1 MDRIKC
7 DMSCVSTILHPDW
20 NYLVIFGKS
29 KIPLDTAGQRRLK
42 RENGMVTAAMP
53 RRRAAVFTGE

>member
-1 MDRIKC
+1 MDRVKSVTSHVTTSIVELL
-7 DMSCVSTILHPDW
+7 S
-20 NYLVIFGKS
+20 NFGKS

>member
-1 MDRIKC
+1 MDQVKC
-7 DMSCVSTILHPDW
+7 DMSYVSTSRVELLS
-20 NYLVIFGKS
+20 NFGKS